1 MQPKSH
7 AFTQRRWL
15 ILATVLTGSLVG
27 TLSNSMV
34 NLAVPSIVDHYQVSL
49 SMGVWVVTIYVL
61 LFSTLMPFFGKLG
74 DMFGYKRLYMFSMVG
89 LVLASV
95 ACALAPN
102 IGWLIF
108 FRALA
113 GVFNAPTLPS
123 IMAIIA
129 EVFPAEER
137 GGALGFWATVN
148 GAGHGFGPVITGLLL
163 SKSSWW
169 SVFNFG
175 WESVF
180 WFNASLTLAGVVM
193 IALFVPADS
202 KRTSRR
208 FDLFGAFTLTTA
220 MIMVMFNLSQGLQNI
235 YDQRVIITLWLV
247 CGLLF
252 AVFLVSQ
259 TRIKQPFVDL
269 KLFRNPGYGVVTF
282 VSSTQLFC
290 LFGMQLLLPLF
301 LLKVQGRSS
310 ENAGLL
316 IAPLAISLAVISP
329 LAGRLSDKVGSR
341 ITCLVGMGLVAL
353 GGVALSFWTAQTS
366 TVLIM
371 LVLTLI
377 GIGMGMTQSP
387 TANAVTLVM
396 GKEQLGVA
404 LGIFNMLRFVSG
416 SLGATIFGAILSRG
430 GAVSGN
436 LGAFR
441 LDFYIFAAV
450 AGVAALLALKMPATP
465 RQLAAQRMETKASMA
480 GD

>member
-1 MQPKSH
+1 MQSKSH

-34 NLAVPSIVDHYQVSL
+34 NLAMPSMVEHYNVDL

-74 DMFGYKRLYMFSMVG
+74 DMFGYKRLYLFSMIG

-95 ACALAPN
+95 ACALAPS

-113 GVFNAPTLPS
+113 GIFNAPTLPS

-148 GAGHGFGPVITGLLL
+148 GAGHGFGPVITGVLLA
-163 SKSSWW
+163 SFSWQ
-169 SVFNFG
+169 
-175 WESVF
+175 SVF
-180 WFNASLTLAGVVM
+180 WFNAILTLVGVGM
-193 IALFVPADS
+193 IALFVPADF
-202 KRTSRR
+202 KRTSRH

-220 MIMVMFNLSQGLQNI
+220 MIMVMFNLSQGLQNV
-235 YDQRVIITLWLV
+235 YSRQVIGTLWLV
-247 CGLLF
+247 CGSLF

-269 KLFRNPGYGVVTF
+269 KLFRNLGYAVVTF

-301 LLKVQGRSS
+301 LLKVQGRPP

-341 ITCLVGMGLVAL
+341 LTCLLGMGLVAL
-353 GGVALSFWTAQTS
+353 GGVALSFWTAQT
-366 TVLIM
+366 TTLIIM

-387 TANAVTLVM
+387 TANAVTLVI

-430 GAVSGN
+430 GAVDGN
-436 LGAFR
+436 VAAFR

-450 AGVAALLALKMPATP
+450 AAAAALLALKMPAAP
-465 RQLAAQRMETKASMA
+465 KRVVAQRMEAKASMA